1 MALLLALNALDKHI
15 GRSPVLAITD
25 SKALFLLYANPLH
38 SSSTKIAR
46 WSDKLYSQYPNLK
59 LRFLNTKLNIAD
71 YLSRNFTIN
80 TEDIPRIPLKN
91 YVLPELE
98 KHLDFE
104 KEFTIPEWKEF
115 VNKNLHLLKVVSTQP
130 NNRTV
135 LSLNKTVQDINKL
148 LEPINA
154 IKERISLENI
164 AKQQKEQFNDIITEC
179 IKSPNQTCS
188 IDNKEYK
195 YQNGLLYCF
204 DKGVQRIYVPRAL
217 EGILIAHQ
225 HLAYSH
231 AGVDKLQALLYTYYF
246 PQK

>member
-1 MALLLALNALDKHI
+1 MNPQSPQSILL
-15 GRSPVLAITD
+15 TD

-71 YLSRNFTIN
+71 YLSRNFAIN

-135 LSLNKTVQDINKL
+135 YPLIKLFRILTNYWNPLMQLKNVFRLKILQSNKRNNLTTLLQNALNLQIKL
-148 LEPINA
+148 
-154 IKERISLENI
+154 
-164 AKQQKEQFNDIITEC
+164 
-179 IKSPNQTCS
+179 
-188 IDNKEYK
+188 
-195 YQNGLLYCF
+195 
-204 DKGVQRIYVPRAL
+204 VP
-217 EGILIAHQ
+217 
-225 HLAYSH
+225 
-231 AGVDKLQALLYTYYF
+231 
-246 PQK
+246 